1 MVFFLDPKL
10 ETDESM
16 AKVDSITLSYTLFAP
31 PPSAS
36 AEAIRGT
43 RRPGRLT

>member
-16 AKVDSITLSYTLFAP
+16 AKVDSITLSYTLFAAP
-31 PPSAS
+31 PAHAS
-36 AEAIRGT
+36 NRDRQE
-43 RRPGRLT
+43 RPGPAG